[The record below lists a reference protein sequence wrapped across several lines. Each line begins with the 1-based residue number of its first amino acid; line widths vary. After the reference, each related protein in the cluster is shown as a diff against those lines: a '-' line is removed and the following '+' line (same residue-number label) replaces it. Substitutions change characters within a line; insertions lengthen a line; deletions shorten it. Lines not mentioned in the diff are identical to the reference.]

1 MSSSDSK
8 IEGPRVGNLGPQP
21 GPQGAPGGAAG
32 GAQGQQPHF
41 IRMYRDSF
49 SRELCEEVIRRF
61 EADERKHTSTTAT
74 RDKPRLRTGTMLQIG
89 DLPDWKDIA
98 DAYSAALEKNLQA
111 YAQAFPTLQQLVSG
125 PATKRTPPLLERIEP
140 GQGFGMHIDASVAGT
155 HDRMVAVLM
164 YLKDVEQGGET
175 QFPFQS
181 IQIRP
186 RAGMMLLFPPYWT
199 HPHQGVSPVSGLKY
213 NLTSYVVV
221 DNDFRPA
228 R

>member
-1 MSSSDSK
+1 MSTGSK
-8 IEGPRVGNLGPQP
+8 VEGPHVGSLGAQP
-21 GPQGAPGGAAG
+21 GPQGA
-32 GAQGQQPHF
+32 AQQQPHF
-41 IRMYRDSF
+41 IRLYRDTF

-61 EADERKHTSTTAT
+61 EADERKHASTTAT
-74 RDKPRLRTGTMLQIG
+74 RDKPRLRSGTMLQIG
-89 DLPDWKDIA
+89 ELADWGDINQ
-98 DAYSAALEKNLQA
+98 AYSEALEKNLKA
-111 YAQAFPTLQQLVSG
+111 YAQAFPTLQQLIGS

-181 IQIRP
+181 IQVKP
-186 RAGMMLLFPPYWT
+186 RAGLMVLFPPYWT
-199 HPHQGVSPVSGLKY
+199 HPHQGTSPISGYKY

-221 DNDFRPA
+221 DNNWRPEK
-228 R
+228 